1 MQKTVILVYRTDV
14 WHTYKSRDLI
24 GVCTDRDETLK
35 VVEQAVEQDGL
46 PPLSEEQIDLLNRL
60 GQTQGYH
67 GRGEF
72 QTEQYELNTIL

>member
-1 MQKTVILVYRTDV
+1 MQEVILVYRTDV

-24 GVCTDRDETLK
+24 GVCTDRQEALK
-35 VVEQAVEQDGL
+35 VIKQAVEEEGI

-67 GRGEF
+67 GQGEF
-72 QTEQYELNTIL
+72 QTELWETNQLL

>member
-1 MQKTVILVYRTDV
+1 MQEVILVYRTDV

-24 GVCTDRDETLK
+24 GVCTDRDNALE
-35 VVEQAVEQDGL
+35 VIIQAVEEEGI

-60 GQTQGYH
+60 GQTQDYH
-67 GRGEF
+67 GEGEF